1 MTEEKKKERALEIKK
16 KCGQIRRLISDIEHI
31 ICDKPGPG
39 LTHKDEEFIASLK
52 QAGIKVDK
60 AHIQYIQ

>member
-16 KCGQIRRLISDIEHI
+16 KCGQIRRLIADIEHL

-39 LTHKDEEFIASLK
+39 LTEDDERFVKSLK

-60 AHIQYIQ
+60 SYIEYVK

>member
-1 MTEEKKKERALEIKK
+1 MTEEKKKERSVEIKK
-16 KCGQIRRLISDIEHI
+16 KCGQIRRLIADVEQL

-39 LTHKDEEFIASLK
+39 LTEDDEKFVKALK

-60 AHIQYIQ
+60 AHIEYTK